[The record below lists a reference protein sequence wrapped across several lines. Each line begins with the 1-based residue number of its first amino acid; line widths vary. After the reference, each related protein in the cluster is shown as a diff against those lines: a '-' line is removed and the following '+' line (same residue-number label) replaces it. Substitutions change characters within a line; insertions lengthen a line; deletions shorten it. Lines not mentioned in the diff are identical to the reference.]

1 MSLRVA
7 ICITTYHRRVE
18 LERTLAQIAALSPQP
33 EEILLVA
40 DGCSDGT
47 AEFVR
52 ERHPGVRLIVHEQSC
67 GSIPSRNE
75 MATATSCDIFL
86 SLDDDSYPL
95 ERDAI
100 GRIRELFEMNPR
112 LAVAEFPQRTDER
125 ADSLT
130 ATDFGPARF
139 IGSFA
144 NSGAA
149 VRRAVFAKLGGYPDF
164 FVHAYEEPD
173 FALRCV
179 SAGWQVRFEPGIT
192 IRHHFTNLQRNEI
205 RTHHRHA
212 RNEIWSAFL
221 RCPMPQLLAVVPFR
235 AWRQFGYAWK
245 RGVAWVVREP
255 AWWLQ
260 CLAGLGRCLKERRP
274 LPWARYR
281 AWMELIRH
289 PIAIENAA
297 GWNAKFGEA

>member
-7 ICITTYHRRVE
+7 ICITTHNRRAE
-18 LERTLAQIAALSPQP
+18 LDRTLAQVAALSPRA
-33 EEILLVA
+33 EEILVVA

-47 AEFVR
+47 VEFVR
-52 ERHPGVRLIVHEQSC
+52 ERHPGARLIVHEESC

-75 MATATSCDIFL
+75 MAAATVCDIFL

-95 ERDAI
+95 EIDAI
-100 GRIRELFEMNPR
+100 ARIRELFEKEAR
-112 LAVAEFPQRTDER
+112 LAVAEFAQRTDER
-125 ADSLT
+125 PESL
-130 ATDFGPARF
+130 ATIDFGRARF
-139 IGSFA
+139 TGSYA

-149 VRRAVFAKLGGYPDF
+149 VRKEAFMALGGYVDF
-164 FVHAYEEPD
+164 FFHSYEEPD

-179 SAGWQVRFEPGIT
+179 NAGWQVRFEPCIT
-192 IRHHFTNLQRNEI
+192 IRHHFTSLQRNEI

-221 RCPMPQLLAVVPFR
+221 RCPMPQLLAVAPFR
-235 AWRQFGYAWK
+235 AWRQFLYACK
-245 RGVAWVVREP
+245 RGAAWVWREP

-260 CLAGLGRCLKERRP
+260 CFAGLGRCLKERRP

-281 AWMELIRH
+281 AWMELLRH
-289 PIAIENAA
+289 PIQDAA
-297 GWNAKFGEA
+297 EWDAKFRSA